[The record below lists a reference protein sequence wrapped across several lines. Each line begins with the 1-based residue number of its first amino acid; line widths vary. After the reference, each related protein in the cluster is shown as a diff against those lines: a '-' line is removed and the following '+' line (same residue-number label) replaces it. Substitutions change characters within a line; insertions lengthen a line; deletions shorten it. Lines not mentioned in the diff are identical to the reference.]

1 MFCHEEPALKLAALA
16 LQAERGDCS
25 SSPTTYAPR
34 VRVEDYVPA
43 RVSMPSSLILC
54 TGIIVHIDR

>member
-1 MFCHEEPALKLAALA
+1 MFCHDEPALKLAALA

-25 SSPTTYAPR
+25 SSPTGPAPR

-43 RVSMPSSLILC
+43 RVSTPGPPSIHF
-54 TGIIVHIDR
+54 VHKNNYVH